1 MTKIL
6 NIDVLQVA
14 VEKQSPNHSCK
25 WCVFLKVRKRKKE
38 KLILMFKLN
47 QKPHIKFFH
56 NTGNIISES
65 NTVFNDVFKKDNYFI
80 DKSIKLP
87 KDKRPMKQDGLTR
100 KQMINYLNQSEDKK
114 KLYWKNRIEAFDNFA
129 NKLEIN
135 QKRLK

>member
-87 KDKRPMKQDGLTR
+87 KYKRPMKQDGLTR
-100 KQMINYLNQSEDKK
+100 KQMINYL
-114 KLYWKNRIEAFDNFA
+114 
-129 NKLEIN
+129 IN
-135 QKRLK
+135 QRIKRNCIGKIELKLLIILQTN